1 MKNWRRLCGAL
12 LVGFLSYL
20 GLARVSGGAYPTPG
34 IPLGGDLGELRRT
47 SMTFWEDIQ
56 FKDFDRAATYHS
68 PEKQAAVD
76 IPFLIQRLFAVK
88 PEALDVMSYEVVLA
102 DIDSTGDRGRV
113 KTRVKVKILV
123 DKKIREKEV
132 MLYFHR
138 QDAASPWYME
148 LEDSLRR
155 LTADEDKVH

>member
-1 MKNWRRLCGAL
+1 MKKWLILLGVLLAAAL
-12 LVGFLSYL
+12 GYL
-20 GLARVSGGAYPTPG
+20 GLAHLSGGAYPTPG
-34 IPLGGDLGELRRT
+34 IPVGGDLGELRRT

-68 PEKQAAVD
+68 PEKQESVD

-88 PEALDVMSYEVVLA
+88 PEALDVMSYEIVLA
-102 DIDSTGDRGRV
+102 DIDSTGNRGRV

-123 DKKIREKEV
+123 DEKIREKEV

-138 QDAASPWYME
+138 ADAASPWYME
-148 LEDSLRR
+148 LEDSLREVK
-155 LTADEDKVH
+155 ADQEKIH